1 MPEPFKNWIHPGIVA
16 RLADDVLGVY
26 PSFDADGFR
35 SMAAGL
41 EPLELKARV
50 THVAR
55 ALRHHLPA
63 HWPDAAR
70 ILGAILPPALDREDD
85 FSGNVHVWPLT
96 EVVAEFGL
104 EHPVLSLDLLLEMTR
119 RWSSEFAVRPFIVR
133 WPDVANEV
141 LDRWVTHPDLHV
153 RRLVSEGSRPRLP
166 WGIRLQDA
174 VRSPERG
181 LVRILRLVDDP
192 SPYVRRS
199 VANHLGDIA
208 KDRPDLAVQAASSLL
223 GQPSDDR
230 LHLVRHGL
238 RSLFKSGH
246 PGALALIGADAA
258 VIVSDVDVAPGA
270 PIGGRLRVRARL
282 SGAPGTKARV
292 DLVWHW
298 PGVRGWCCKTFRATT
313 VTLSSSPSDVEVHLT
328 LRTSSGRRLVA
339 GTHRV
344 TLRVNGQDQ
353 PAVDFVVA

>member
-1 MPEPFKNWIHPGIVA
+1 MPEPFKNWIHPGVVA
-16 RLADDVLGVY
+16 RLADDVVLVY
-26 PSFDADGFR
+26 PSFDAEGFR

-41 EPLELKARV
+41 DPLELKARV
-50 THVAR
+50 TQVAR

-63 HWPDAAR
+63 PWPDAAR
-70 ILGAILPPALDREDD
+70 ILAAILPPALDREGD
-85 FSGNVHVWPLT
+85 FSENVRVWPLT

-104 EHPVLSLDLLLEMTR
+104 DHPAPSLELLREMTR
-119 RWSSEFAVRPFIVR
+119 RWSSEFAVRPFLVR
-133 WPDVANEV
+133 WPDVTNEV
-141 LDRWVTHPDLHV
+141 LDHWVTHPDLHV

-199 VANHLGDIA
+199 VANHLGDVA
-208 KDRPDLAVQAASSLL
+208 KDHPDLAVQAATSLL
-223 GQPSDDR
+223 ERPSEHR

-258 VIVSDVDVAPGA
+258 VLVSDVDVAPSVA
-270 PIGGRLRVRARL
+270 IGGRLRVRARL
-282 SGAPGTKARV
+282 TGCAATKARV

-298 PGVRGWCCKTFRATT
+298 PGVRGWCSKTFRATT

-328 LRTSSGRRLVA
+328 VRTSSGRRLAA

-353 PAVDFVVA
+353 PAVDFVVD